1 MRPCQPSPSSRGPRR
16 PGLGVGRLPS
26 LLPWPCSAPRPTAA
40 NTKALSEDAPGVR
53 AAHPRI
59 LGVDASPLPTPCQP
73 RKVRLKAT
81 ASRQMGSPDPEQ
93 GQHGHRSVT
102 GRGGGGGCWGC
113 LTRALTCSSCTWTQ
127 GRAPGTVRLPQS
139 QAPGPAQPSPSPG
152 LGAEAPAAPEI
163 EHDLLR
169 LPSRRL
175 AGPALW
181 GGPRLTLHA
190 RQPGA
195 RGVPDTW
202 STALWGGGRWEAAS
216 PSPTPTP
223 VHGSFHPTSFT
234 KTITVLF
241 HNNTLKKTLTTKKT
255 STQPQKGF
263 SDAGT
268 GP

>member
-102 GRGGGGGCWGC
+102 GRGGGGGVLGVSDACPHLQQLHLDAG
-113 LTRALTCSSCTWTQ
+113 Q
-127 GRAPGTVRLPQS
+127 GARHG
-139 QAPGPAQPSPSPG
+139 
-152 LGAEAPAAPEI
+152 EAAPE
-163 EHDLLR
+163 
-169 LPSRRL
+169 PGSR
-175 AGPALW
+175 
-181 GGPRLTLHA
+181 
-190 RQPGA
+190 
-195 RGVPDTW
+195 
-202 STALWGGGRWEAAS
+202 
-216 PSPTPTP
+216 
-223 VHGSFHPTSFT
+223 
-234 KTITVLF
+234 
-241 HNNTLKKTLTTKKT
+241 
-255 STQPQKGF
+255 
-263 SDAGT
+263 AGT
-268 GP
+268 AIAFPWAWCRGPGGS